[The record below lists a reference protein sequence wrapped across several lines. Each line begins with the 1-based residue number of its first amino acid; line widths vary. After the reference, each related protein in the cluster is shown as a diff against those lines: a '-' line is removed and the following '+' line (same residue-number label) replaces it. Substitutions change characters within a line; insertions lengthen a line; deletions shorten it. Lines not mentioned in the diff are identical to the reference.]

1 MYYVVQM
8 LLITGGIQQL
18 VRGPIFTSHPARV
31 DKHIKYVGKFAHIL
45 SFQWPFIFSS
55 KQ

>member
-18 VRGPIFTSHPARV
+18 VRGPI
-31 DKHIKYVGKFAHIL
+31 
-45 SFQWPFIFSS
+45 SS
-55 KQ
+55 GQAWTFYIPPTFVHMDNSPPIP